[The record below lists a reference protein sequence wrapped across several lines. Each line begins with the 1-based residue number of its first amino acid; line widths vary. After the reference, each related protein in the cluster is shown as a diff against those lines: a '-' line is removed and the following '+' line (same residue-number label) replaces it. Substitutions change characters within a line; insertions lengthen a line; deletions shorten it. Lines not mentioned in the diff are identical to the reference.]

1 MPPLV
6 EPKPMNSAPE
16 NSSPDNSAPL
26 TLRDRISALRARRKV
41 FYDSPGLLDQ
51 SHHWGGLVIWTIA
64 VGTTAGLI
72 WAFLGKV
79 DQTVMASGT
88 LEPATGKVDVRST
101 SGGIVKK
108 LWVREGAWVDPGDR
122 LVEIE
127 NLALQARLDTTMRQ
141 LSLLRYE
148 NGLFNLLIDGGG
160 KLPVVLPAP
169 PAAVAN
175 EARVRSV
182 QLTVQQT
189 ASQLRQLQDRVRSQ
203 QETLGLKQSLSDSL
217 SQLYQNGGYAK
228 YSYLEARDQIQ
239 QIRSQVSQTKE
250 QINIIVSEAGRQ
262 VSNNDRQILN
272 LEAER
277 VGQQESRRNL
287 VLKATGSG
295 RIFNLALRPGSVI
308 GAGTE
313 LMRIVPEGALRA
325 KVYLANTDL
334 GFVKEGQ
341 KAKISVSSFPAGEY
355 GYLDAKVTRIG
366 ADALDSASQAE
377 QQKANTYPLQITL
390 EPNKTK
396 QKLLEKLHP
405 GMQVSTLI
413 VVRQRPVIS
422 LFTEMFTKGTEGLKN
437 SR

>member
-1 MPPLV
+1 
-6 EPKPMNSAPE
+6 MNSAPE
-16 NSSPDNSAPL
+16 NSSPDNAAPL

-160 KLPVVLPAP
+160 KLAVVLPAP

-228 YSYLEARDQIQ
+228 YSYLEARDQSQ
-239 QIRSQVSQTKE
+239 QIRS
-250 QINIIVSEAGRQ
+250 
-262 VSNNDRQILN
+262 
-272 LEAER
+272 
-277 VGQQESRRNL
+277 
-287 VLKATGSG
+287 
-295 RIFNLALRPGSVI
+295 
-308 GAGTE
+308 GT
-313 LMRIVPEGALRA
+313 R
-325 KVYLANTDL
+325 K
-334 GFVKEGQ
+334 
-341 KAKISVSSFPAGEY
+341 
-355 GYLDAKVTRIG
+355 
-366 ADALDSASQAE
+366 
-377 QQKANTYPLQITL
+377 
-390 EPNKTK
+390 KT
-396 QKLLEKLHP
+396 
-405 GMQVSTLI
+405 
-413 VVRQRPVIS
+413 
-422 LFTEMFTKGTEGLKN
+422 
-437 SR
+437 